1 MRYAVY
7 SDHDCPILN
16 IACLGSAKN
25 PEVTRFGPA
34 VRDSW
39 ILHFILSGRGYFN
52 GTPVSAGQGF
62 IITPGLAEH
71 YFPDED
77 APWEYVW
84 ITSNDE
90 RISVLTDLLQ
100 ADRQT
105 GVFSFG
111 HTDALRRTADF
122 CITHEGEHLSGFD
135 LLEQVSRLFKHHQSA
150 PGAQSKSNAEVYLDA
165 AVRYIDLNLQT
176 PVTVGELT
184 DFLGITQAYLFKL
197 FKARFGCS
205 PKQYILER
213 KMERA
218 QTLLRQTDFSVTHIA
233 NSVGF
238 SNSLAFSKCFK
249 SKTGLSP
256 QRYRS
261 ECAKS

>member
-25 PEVTRFGPA
+25 PKVTRFGPA

-135 LLEQVSRLFKHHQSA
+135 LLEQVSRLFKHRAA
-150 PGAQSKSNAEVYLDA
+150 PDGAVRSNGQLYLDSA
-165 AVRYIDLNLQT
+165 LRYIDLNLQS
-176 PVTVGELT
+176 PITVGELT
-184 DFLGITQAYLFKL
+184 AFLGITQPYLFKL
-197 FKARFGCS
+197 FKAQFGRS
-205 PKQYILER
+205 PKQYILDR
-213 KMERA
+213 KLDRA
-218 QTLLRQTDFSVTHIA
+218 QTLLRQTDLSITHIA

-238 SNSLAFSKCFK
+238 PDVLSFSKCFK
-249 SKTGLSP
+249 AKLGRSP
-256 QRYRS
+256 QAYRAEAS
-261 ECAKS
+261 IQ